1 MRLAHELV
9 ETVAT
14 IVDEGTFEAAAQRLH
29 LTPSAVSQR
38 VRRLEDQ
45 LGRILL
51 VRSKPVRP
59 TEAGA
64 AVVRLARQTAL
75 LEHEALSGLGSAE
88 PDDAAPVRLALAVN
102 ADSLGTWFLAPLGR
116 VARRHA
122 VVFELHRDD
131 QDFTAGLLADGTVTA
146 AVTAQGTPVAGC
158 AVTPLGVMRYDAV
171 ATPEFAARW
180 FPEGPTADALARAP
194 LVDYDRRDDLQT
206 RWLRARGADPA
217 APPRNLVP
225 ATSDFAAAV
234 RTGLGWGLL
243 MPPQSRGALASGALV
258 SLGGP
263 PVTVPLFWQRW
274 RLRSPLLDAVADEVV
289 AEARAVLDPVRAG
302 PRPPRRAGRAAPGA
316 PPASSGS

>member
-1 MRLAHELV
+1 MKLAHELV
-9 ETVAT
+9 QTVAA
-14 IVDEGTFEAAAQRLH
+14 IVDEGTFEAVAARLH

-38 VRRLEDQ
+38 VRKLEDQ

-64 AVVRLARQTAL
+64 AIVRLARQTAL
-75 LEHEALSGLGSAE
+75 LEDEAFGAIGGGEQTSL
-88 PDDAAPVRLALAVN
+88 PLAVN
-102 ADSLGTWFLAPLGR
+102 ADSLGTWFLAPLAR
-116 VARRHA
+116 VARRHP

-171 ATPEFAARW
+171 ATPEFVARW
-180 FPEGPTADALARAP
+180 FPHGVTPEALARAP

-206 RWLRARGADPA
+206 RWLRSRGVDPS

-225 ATSDFAAAV
+225 ASNDFATAV
-234 RTGLGWGLL
+234 RMGLGWGLL
-243 MPPQSRGALASGALV
+243 MPPQSREPLADGELV
-258 SLGGP
+258 GLGGP

-274 RLRSPLLDAVADEVV
+274 RLRSPLLDAVAAEVA
-289 AEARAVLDPVRAG
+289 AEAATALDQPRAPDSTPNV
-302 PRPPRRAGRAAPGA
+302 
-316 PPASSGS
+316 S

>member
-1 MRLAHELV
+1 MRLPHDLV

-14 IVDEGTFEAAAQRLH
+14 IVDEGTFEAAAARLH

-38 VRRLEDQ
+38 VRRLEDR

-75 LEHEALSGLGSAE
+75 LEHEALSGLGAGE
-88 PDDAAPVRLALAVN
+88 TERTALALAVN
-102 ADSLGTWFLAPLGR
+102 ADSLGTWFLAPLAR
-116 VARRHA
+116 VARRYP

-171 ATPEFAARW
+171 AAPEFAARW
-180 FPEGPTADALARAP
+180 FPGGVTPEALARAP

-206 RWLRARGADPA
+206 RWLRSRGVDPD

-225 ATSDFAAAV
+225 ATSDFATAV
-234 RTGLGWGLL
+234 RLGLGWGLL
-243 MPPQSRGALASGALV
+243 MPAQSRDPAPGGELV
-258 SLGGP
+258 GLGGP

-274 RLRSPLLDAVADEVV
+274 RLRSPLLDAVAAEVA
-289 AEARAVLDPVRAG
+289 AEAATALDQP
-302 PRPPRRAGRAAPGA
+302 PIKRPSP
-316 PPASSGS
+316 SVS

>member
-9 ETVAT
+9 ETVAA
-14 IVDEGTFEAAAQRLH
+14 IVEEGTFEAAAARLH

-38 VRRLEDQ
+38 VRRLEDE

-64 AVVRLARQTAL
+64 AIVRLARQTAL
-75 LEHEALSGLGSAE
+75 LEHEALCGLGG
-88 PDDAAPVRLALAVN
+88 DDERTSLALAVN
-102 ADSLGTWFLAPLGR
+102 ADSLGTWFLAPLAR
-116 VARRHA
+116 VARRYP

-171 ATPEFAARW
+171 ATPQFVARW
-180 FPEGPTADALARAP
+180 FPDGVTAQALARAP

-206 RWLRARGADPA
+206 RWLRSRGADR
-217 APPRNLVP
+217 PRRP
-225 ATSDFAAAV
+225 ATSCPRA
-234 RTGLGWGLL
+234 TTS
-243 MPPQSRGALASGALV
+243 PPPSAWAWA
-258 SLGGP
+258 GGC
-263 PVTVPLFWQRW
+263 
-274 RLRSPLLDAVADEVV
+274 
-289 AEARAVLDPVRAG
+289 
-302 PRPPRRAGRAAPGA
+302 
-316 PPASSGS
+316 

>member
-1 MRLAHELV
+1 MRLPHELV

-14 IVDEGTFEAAAQRLH
+14 IVDEGTFEAAATRLH

-64 AVVRLARQTAL
+64 AIVRLARQTAL
-75 LEHEALSGLGSAE
+75 LEHEALGAVGDGERTSL
-88 PDDAAPVRLALAVN
+88 PLAVN
-102 ADSLGTWFLAPLGR
+102 ADSLGTWFLAPLAR
-116 VARRHA
+116 VAQRYP

-158 AVTPLGVMRYDAV
+158 AVSPLGVMRYDAV
-171 ATPEFAARW
+171 ATPEFVARW
-180 FPEGPTADALARAP
+180 FPDGITPEAVARAP

-225 ATSDFAAAV
+225 ASNDFATAV
-234 RTGLGWGLL
+234 RMGLGWGLL
-243 MPPQSRGALASGALV
+243 MPPQSRGPLAAGELV
-258 SLGGP
+258 GLGGP

-274 RLRSPLLDAVADEVV
+274 RLRSPLLDAVAAEVA
-289 AEARAVLDPVRAG
+289 AEAARALDQ
-302 PRPPRRAGRAAPGA
+302 PRPANV
-316 PPASSGS
+316 S